1 MARKKIQGITIEI
14 GGDTTKLQDA
24 LRGVENQIRDAEAAL
39 KDISKLLKLD
49 PGNTELLTQK
59 QKYLNDEYDAC
70 KEKLKVLQ
78 EASEEAYGAMVAGA
92 DGGKEQFD
100 AVQREIIETEQKMK
114 DLKDQMKDFGSVTAQ
129 QMAVAGD
136 KVKAVGDKMSEVG
149 TAMTKY
155 VTGPIVAV
163 GAAATAAFTEVDDGL
178 DIIAKKTGAT
188 GAELEE
194 LEDAAKN
201 LATSIPTDFRTA
213 GEAVGEV
220 STRFDLTGDALENL
234 AGKFIKFADLN
245 DTDVTSSIDSV
256 QAAMAAFGVDA
267 KDAGY
272 VLDMLNKASQNTGTD
287 INKLTGDLTANAA
300 ALQEMGFGI
309 NSATG
314 FLASLDKSGLD
325 SSTVLAGLKKAL
337 QNATKDG
344 KSMDAALDDMTKKI
358 RGAKTET
365 KAMQI
370 ATDLFGAKSA
380 PAMVKAIR
388 DGSISFERLTNHIDD
403 WNGSVEQT
411 FENTLDP
418 IDQFKTTLNELK
430 IVGADLVNAAAPMI
444 TSVAE
449 ALKNAVSGI
458 RAAWEGLSPQMQETI
473 IKLAGVAAAVG
484 PVLTIGG
491 KLVSGIGSLMG
502 LAPKLASAFG
512 AVKTALSAVWAVMAA
527 NPIALIIAA
536 VAALVA
542 GFVYCWNKFEGFRN
556 FWINAWEAIKAG
568 ATAAVDWVRNALQNL
583 GDFFSNLGS
592 SALQWGRDLIQNFIN
607 GIKDMWDKAK
617 NAVSGFAQM
626 IKDFLGFSEPKKGPL
641 SNFSSYSPDMV
652 DLFVKGLKD
661 NQQKVADQLART
673 FALPEAASES
683 AGNATGQ
690 GAEAGTFTTPL
701 NDVGRPIDIT
711 FVIDGAA
718 RWVYHANKAE
728 SQRVGIDLSGAS
740 L

>member
-14 GGDTTKLQDA
+14 GGDTTKLQDK

-114 DLKDQMKDFGSVTAQ
+114 DLKDQMKEFGSVTAQ
-129 QMAVAGD
+129 QMAAAGD
-136 KVKAVGDKMSEVG
+136 KVKTVGDKMAAVG
-149 TAMTKY
+149 TALTKY
-155 VTGPIVAV
+155 VTGPIVAL

-188 GAELEE
+188 GDELAEM
-194 LEDAAKN
+194 EDAAKN

-220 STRFDLTGDALENL
+220 STRFDLTGQALEDL

-256 QAAMAAFGVDA
+256 QAAMAAFGVGADQA
-267 KDAGY
+267 KY
-272 VLDMLNKASQNTGTD
+272 VLDMLNKASQDTGAD

-300 ALQEMGFGI
+300 ALQEMGLNI
-309 NSATG
+309 NTAIG
-314 FLASLDKSGLD
+314 FLASLDKSGAD
-325 SSTVLAGLKKAL
+325 SSAVLSGLKKAL

-344 KSMDAALDDMTKKI
+344 KSMDAALADLTKKI
-358 RGAKTET
+358 KGAKSET

-388 DGSISFERLTNHIDD
+388 DGRISFEQLANQVKD

-444 TSVAE
+444 KSVAE
-449 ALKNAVSGI
+449 GLKNAVSGI

-473 IKLAGVAAAVG
+473 IKLAGVAAAIG

-527 NPIALIIAA
+527 NPIGLIIAA
-536 VAALVA
+536 VAGIATALV
-542 GFVYCWNKFEGFRN
+542 VLYNKCEWFRN
-556 FWINAWEAIKAG
+556 AVNSIGEAIKNIFTSG
-568 ATAAVDWVRNALQNL
+568 VEWFKNAVNDIGNFLGNL
-583 GDFFSNLGS
+583 KD
-592 SALQWGRDLIQNFIN
+592 SALQWGRDMIQNFIN
-607 GIKDMWDKAK
+607 GIKQMLENAK
-617 NAVSGFAQM
+617 NTLKNFAQM
-626 IKDFLGFSEPKKGPL
+626 IKDFLGFSEPKTGPL
-641 SNFSSYSPDMV
+641 SDFSTYSPDMV

-661 NQQKVADQLART
+661 NQQKVADQLSRT
-673 FALPEAASES
+673 FALPEAAAS
-683 AGNATGQ
+683 AGGAATQ
-690 GAEAGTFTTPL
+690 GAEASTFTTPL
-701 NDVGRPIDIT
+701 NDSAKTVNMT
-711 FVIDGAA
+711 FVVDGAR
-718 RWVYHANKAE
+718 RWAYEAVLAE
-728 SQRVGIDLSGAS
+728 NMRVGIDLSGGG